1 MAAGF
6 GQRRTVLTIYAIGGT
21 MGVSAI
27 MLSRD
32 LFMETMGLIGI
43 AAILIYVLL
52 FDDTKRNV
60 TITAR
65 DIEREERLTE
75 KGDSL

>member
-1 MAAGF
+1 MCSSD
-6 GQRRTVLTIYAIGGT
+6 L
-21 MGVSAI
+21 
-27 MLSRD
+27 

-52 FDDTKRNV
+52 FDDTKRNI